1 MTIVLNGSSGIT
13 NDGGYTGDGVSFAD
27 TTPANTLVTTTG
39 GNVGIGTSSP
49 NVSYKL
55 HVEGNILA
63 TGNLRIEGTQLRVAG
78 TSSAAAPSIQPGED
92 GDTGMFWP
100 GANIIGFSTAG
111 SERARI
117 DTSGNLL
124 VGQTSASGT
133 ATGSTDIYSGGLVI
147 NPNNRTSSGSANCVW
162 ASSTGQFYRSTSSI
176 KYKQNVEDATYGL
189 ADVMQLRP
197 VTYQG
202 KAAFDGEKRFGGF
215 IAEEVDAIGLTEFVV
230 YDEENKPDSLG
241 YDRMVSL
248 LTAAIQEQQA
258 IITALTAR
266 VEALEGTQP

>member
-1 MTIVLNGSSGIT
+1 MAIVLDGTTGIT
-13 NDGGYTGDGVSFAD
+13 NDGGYTGDGVVFAD

-49 NVSYKL
+49 AQRLDIN
-55 HVEGNILA
+55 
-63 TGNLRIEGTQLRVAG
+63 GTTDV
-78 TSSAAAPSIQPGED
+78 
-92 GDTGMFWP
+92 
-100 GANIIGFSTAG
+100 
-111 SERARI
+111 RARLLLSGTAASQWQVVSGETRLHALGATVRGMWVNGGEAGRF
-117 DTSGNLL
+117 DSSGNLL